1 MRQGYDCV
9 EYNKP
14 DAPIPRTEPIP
25 PFMSSLSLILLL
37 LMASVLGVIL
47 VRRVNMPPM
56 FGYLLVGLL
65 IGPHALS
72 LLKNVKAANTL
83 AEFGVVFLMFSIGL
97 EFSLARLY
105 TMRKTVFGFGM
116 AQVLVTMTVVA
127 GIAIAFGLN
136 WQAGLALGGAVAM
149 SSTAVL
155 SKMLVERRE
164 LQAPHGREVMGV
176 LLAQDLLVVPLLIV
190 IPALG
195 QPAADMAV
203 EVGMALLKATLVL
216 GVVLFVGQKLMR
228 RWFHIVALGKSSEL
242 FVLNVLLVTLG
253 LAYVTEEAGL
263 SLALGAFVAGMLIAE
278 TEYRHQVEE
287 DIKPFR
293 DVLMGLFFVTI
304 GMMLNP
310 TVIWK
315 NFWVVLLLVVAVL
328 IVKALIVFTLS
339 RWFGGSQSTAM
350 RSALWLA
357 AGGEFGFV
365 LLTEIASA
373 RLAQRPIIQLILAAL
388 LISMMLAPII
398 VHWCDRLVIRFSA
411 GEWLARS
418 MQLTQLAAASIAT
431 QKHAVLCGF
440 GRSGQSL
447 ARILNQENVS
457 YVALDLDPERVR
469 EAAKAGET
477 VLFGDA
483 GRRENLIAAG
493 VKRASVVVITFSD
506 TPTAEKVLHYCREL
520 RPELPVLVRT
530 EDERDLSRLVA
541 AGAAEVVPDALE
553 ASLMLGSHALLLL
566 GVPLNRVMRRAR
578 DARSTRYRL
587 LRGFFKGVSDE
598 PEELDADSA
607 RMSSILVEPGA
618 FAIGKSLE
626 ELALNNI
633 EVSAIRRH
641 GIRGLEPGP
650 ETRLQEGDVVVL
662 LGSPTAI
669 SAAEAKL
676 LQGI

>member
-1 MRQGYDCV
+1 
-9 EYNKP
+9 
-14 DAPIPRTEPIP
+14 
-25 PFMSSLSLILLL
+25 MSTLSLVLLL
-37 LMASVLGVIL
+37 LAASVFGVIL

-72 LLKNVKAANTL
+72 LLKNVKAATTL

-116 AQVLVTMTVVA
+116 SQVLVTMAVA
-127 GIAIAFGLN
+127 GGLAMMTGLN

-155 SKMLVERRE
+155 SKLLVERRE

-176 LLAQDLLVVPLLIV
+176 LLAQDLLVVPLLIM

-195 QPAADMAV
+195 QPAADMAL
-203 EVGMALLKATLVL
+203 EVGVALLKATVVL
-216 GVVLFVGQKLMR
+216 GIVLFMGQKFMR

-253 LAYVTEEAGL
+253 LAYVTEEVGL

-315 NFWVVLLLVVAVL
+315 NLGLVLLLVVGVIL
-328 IVKALIVFTLS
+328 VKAVVVFVLS
-339 RWFGGSQSTAM
+339 RVFGGSHSTAL

-365 LLTEIASA
+365 LLTEIATA
-373 RLAQRPIIQLILAAL
+373 RLAPRPIIQVVLAAL
-388 LISMMLAPII
+388 LISMMLAPVI
-398 VHWCDRLVIRFSA
+398 VHWCDRIVIRFSA

-418 MQLTQLAAASIAT
+418 MQLTQLAAASLAT

-447 ARILNQENVS
+447 ARILAQEHIS

-469 EAAKAGET
+469 EAAKGGET
-477 VLFGDA
+477 VMFGDA
-483 GRRENLIAAG
+483 GRREHLIAAG
-493 VKRASVVVITFSD
+493 IKRASVVVITFAD
-506 TPTAEKVLHYCREL
+506 TPTAEKILHYCREL
-520 RPELPVLVRT
+520 RPDLPVLVRT

-541 AGAAEVVPDALE
+541 AGAAEVVPDAQE
-553 ASLMLGSHALLLL
+553 ASLMLGSHALLLM

-578 DARSTRYRL
+578 DARNARYRL
-587 LRGFFKGVSDE
+587 LRGFFKGMSDQ
-598 PEELDADSA
+598 PEETDAESA
-607 RMSSILVEPGA
+607 RMYSVMMEPGA
-618 FAIGKSLE
+618 FAVGQSLE
-626 ELALNNI
+626 ELALQDV

-662 LGSPTAI
+662 LGRPNAVA
-669 SAAEAKL
+669 AAEGRL
-676 LQGI
+676 LQGV

>member
-1 MRQGYDCV
+1 
-9 EYNKP
+9 
-14 DAPIPRTEPIP
+14 
-25 PFMSSLSLILLL
+25 MSTLSLVLLL
-37 LMASVLGVIL
+37 LAASVFGVIL

-72 LLKNVKAANTL
+72 LLKNVKAATTL

-116 AQVLVTMTVVA
+116 SQVLVTMAVA
-127 GIAIAFGLN
+127 GGLAMMTGLN

-155 SKMLVERRE
+155 SKLLVERRE
-164 LQAPHGREVMGV
+164 LQVPHGREVMGV
-176 LLAQDLLVVPLLIV
+176 LLAQDLLVVPLLIM

-195 QPAADMAV
+195 QPAADMAL
-203 EVGMALLKATLVL
+203 EVGVALLKATVVL
-216 GVVLFVGQKLMR
+216 GIVLFLGQKFMR

-253 LAYVTEEAGL
+253 LAYVTEEVGL

-315 NFWVVLLLVVAVL
+315 NLGLVLLLVVGVIL
-328 IVKALIVFTLS
+328 VKAVVVFVLS
-339 RWFGGSQSTAM
+339 RVFGGSHSTAL

-365 LLTEIASA
+365 LLTEIATA
-373 RLAQRPIIQLILAAL
+373 RLAPRPIIQVVLAAL
-388 LISMMLAPII
+388 LISMMLAPVI
-398 VHWCDRLVIRFSA
+398 VHWCDRIVIRFSA

-418 MQLTQLAAASIAT
+418 MQLTQLAAASLAT

-447 ARILNQENVS
+447 ARILAQEHIS

-469 EAAKAGET
+469 EAAKGGET
-477 VLFGDA
+477 VMFGDA
-483 GRRENLIAAG
+483 GRREHLIAAG
-493 VKRASVVVITFSD
+493 IKRASVVVITFAD
-506 TPTAEKVLHYCREL
+506 TPTAEKILHYCREL
-520 RPELPVLVRT
+520 RPDLPVLVRT

-541 AGAAEVVPDALE
+541 AGAAEVVPDAQE
-553 ASLMLGSHALLLL
+553 ASLMLGSHALLLM

-578 DARSTRYRL
+578 DARNARYRL
-587 LRGFFKGVSDE
+587 LRGFFKGMSDQ
-598 PEELDADSA
+598 PEETDAESA
-607 RMSSILVEPGA
+607 RMYSVMMEPGA
-618 FAIGKSLE
+618 FAVGQSLE
-626 ELALNNI
+626 ELALQDV

-662 LGSPTAI
+662 LGRPNAVA
-669 SAAEAKL
+669 AAEGRL
-676 LQGI
+676 LQGV

>member
-1 MRQGYDCV
+1 
-9 EYNKP
+9 
-14 DAPIPRTEPIP
+14 
-25 PFMSSLSLILLL
+25 MSSLSLILLL

-72 LLKNVKAANTL
+72 LLKNVKAATTL

-116 AQVLVTMTVVA
+116 SQVLVTMAVA
-127 GIAIAFGLN
+127 GGLAMMTGLN

-155 SKMLVERRE
+155 SKLLVERRE

-176 LLAQDLLVVPLLIV
+176 LLAQDLLVVPLLIM

-195 QPAADMAV
+195 QPAADMAL
-203 EVGMALLKATLVL
+203 EVGVALLKATVVL
-216 GVVLFVGQKLMR
+216 GIVLFLGQKFMR

-253 LAYVTEEAGL
+253 LAYVTEEVGL

-315 NFWVVLLLVVAVL
+315 NLGLVLLLVIGVIL
-328 IVKALIVFTLS
+328 VKAVVVFVLS
-339 RWFGGSQSTAM
+339 RVFGGSHSTAL

-365 LLTEIASA
+365 LLTEIATA
-373 RLAQRPIIQLILAAL
+373 RLTPRPIIQVVLAAL
-388 LISMMLAPII
+388 LISMMLAPVI
-398 VHWCDRLVIRFSA
+398 VHWCDRIVIRFSA

-418 MQLTQLAAASIAT
+418 M
-431 QKHAVLCGF
+431 
-440 GRSGQSL
+440 
-447 ARILNQENVS
+447 
-457 YVALDLDPERVR
+457 
-469 EAAKAGET
+469 
-477 VLFGDA
+477 
-483 GRRENLIAAG
+483 
-493 VKRASVVVITFSD
+493 
-506 TPTAEKVLHYCREL
+506 
-520 RPELPVLVRT
+520 
-530 EDERDLSRLVA
+530 
-541 AGAAEVVPDALE
+541 
-553 ASLMLGSHALLLL
+553 
-566 GVPLNRVMRRAR
+566 
-578 DARSTRYRL
+578 
-587 LRGFFKGVSDE
+587 
-598 PEELDADSA
+598 
-607 RMSSILVEPGA
+607 
-618 FAIGKSLE
+618 
-626 ELALNNI
+626 
-633 EVSAIRRH
+633 
-641 GIRGLEPGP
+641 
-650 ETRLQEGDVVVL
+650 
-662 LGSPTAI
+662 
-669 SAAEAKL
+669 
-676 LQGI
+676 

>member
-1 MRQGYDCV
+1 M
-9 EYNKP
+9 
-14 DAPIPRTEPIP
+14 
-25 PFMSSLSLILLL
+25 LLA
-37 LMASVLGVIL
+37 ASVFGVIL
-47 VRRVNMPPM
+47 VRRINMPPM

-97 EFSLARLY
+97 EFSVARLF
-105 TMRKTVFGFGM
+105 TMRKIVFGFGM
-116 AQVLVTMTVVA
+116 AQVLVTMAVVTGLAMFA
-127 GIAIAFGLN
+127 GLA
-136 WQAGLALGGAVAM
+136 WQPGLALGGAVAM

-155 SKMLVERRE
+155 SKLLVERRE

-176 LLAQDLLVVPLLIV
+176 LLAQDLIVVPLLIV

-195 QPAADMAV
+195 QPAADMAM
-203 EVGMALLKATLVL
+203 EVGMALLKATVVL
-216 GVVLFVGQKLMR
+216 GVVLFLGQKWMR
-228 RWFHIVALGKSSEL
+228 RWFHIVARGKSSEL

-263 SLALGAFVAGMLIAE
+263 SLALGAFVAGMLISE

-315 NFWVVLLLVVAVL
+315 QFWLVLLLIVGVL
-328 IVKALIVFTLS
+328 LVKAIIVYGLS
-339 RWFGGSQSTAM
+339 RLFGGGQSTGL

-365 LLTEIASA
+365 LLTEIATA
-373 RLAQRPIIQLILAAL
+373 KLAPRPIVQVVLAAL

-398 VHWCDRLVIRFSA
+398 VHWCDRIVIRFSA

-447 ARILNQENVS
+447 ARILGQENIS

-469 EAAKAGET
+469 EAAKGGES
-477 VLFGDA
+477 VMFGDA

-493 VKRASVVVITFSD
+493 VKRASVVVITFAD
-506 TPTAEKVLHYCREL
+506 TPTAEKVLHYCRDL
-520 RPELPVLVRT
+520 RPDLPVLVRT
-530 EDERDLSRLVA
+530 EDERDLPRLVA
-541 AGAAEVVPDALE
+541 AGAAEVVPDAQE
-553 ASLMLGSHALLLL
+553 ASLMLGSHALLLM

-578 DARSTRYRL
+578 DARNARYRL
-587 LRGFFKGVSDE
+587 LRGFFKGLSDQ
-598 PEELDADSA
+598 PEETDAESA
-607 RMSSILVEPGA
+607 RMYSVLIESGA
-618 FAIGKSLE
+618 FAIGQSLAD
-626 ELALNNI
+626 LALCDI

-662 LGSPTAI
+662 LGTPNAAA
-669 SAAEAKL
+669 AAEAKL
-676 LQGI
+676 LQGV

>member
-1 MRQGYDCV
+1 
-9 EYNKP
+9 
-14 DAPIPRTEPIP
+14 
-25 PFMSSLSLILLL
+25 MSSLSLILLL
-37 LMASVLGVIL
+37 LMASVLGVIM

-97 EFSLARLY
+97 EFSLARLF

-116 AQVLVTMTVVA
+116 VQVLVTMTAVA
-127 GIAIAFGLN
+127 GISMAFGLS

-155 SKMLVERRE
+155 SKLLVERRE
-164 LQAPHGREVMGV
+164 LQAPHGRDVMGV

-203 EVGMALLKATLVL
+203 EVGVALLKAT
-216 GVVLFVGQKLMR
+216 VVLAIVLFLGQKWMR
-228 RWFHIVALGKSSEL
+228 RWFHIVARSKSSEL

-253 LAYVTEEAGL
+253 MAYLTEEAGL

-310 TVIWK
+310 TVIW
-315 NFWVVLLLVVAVL
+315 NQFWLVLLLIVAIL
-328 IVKALIVFTLS
+328 TVKALIVFTLS
-339 RWFGGSQSTAM
+339 RLFGGNQSTAL

-365 LLTEIASA
+365 LLTEIATA
-373 RLAQRPIIQLILAAL
+373 RLAPRPILQVVLAAL
-388 LISMMLAPII
+388 LVSMMLAPII

-440 GRSGQSL
+440 GRSGQLL
-447 ARILNQENVS
+447 ARILGQEGIAH
-457 YVALDLDPERVR
+457 VALDLDPERVR
-469 EAAKAGET
+469 EAAKGGET

-493 VKRASVVVITFSD
+493 VKRASVVVITFAD
-506 TPTAEKVLHYCREL
+506 TVAAEKVLYHCRAL
-520 RPELPVLVRT
+520 RPDLPVLVRT
-530 EDERDLSRLVA
+530 EDERDLPRLIT
-541 AGAAEVVPDALE
+541 AGAAEVVADAQE
-553 ASLMLGSHALLLL
+553 ASLVLGSHALLLL
-566 GVPLNRVMRRAR
+566 GIPLNRVMRRAR
-578 DARSTRYRL
+578 EARSTRYRL
-587 LRGFFKGVSDE
+587 LRGFFKGGSDE
-598 PEELDADSA
+598 PEESDADSA
-607 RMSSILVEPGA
+607 RMRSVLIEPGA
-618 FAIGKSLE
+618 FAVGQSLE
-626 ELALNNI
+626 ALVLQDV

-641 GIRGLEPGP
+641 GIRGLEPDP
-650 ETRLQEGDVVVL
+650 ETRLQEGDVVIL
-662 LGSPTAI
+662 LGTPSAV

-676 LQGI
+676 LQGA

>member
-1 MRQGYDCV
+1 
-9 EYNKP
+9 
-14 DAPIPRTEPIP
+14 
-25 PFMSSLSLILLL
+25 MSTLSLVLLL
-37 LMASVLGVIL
+37 LAASVFGVIL

-72 LLKNVKAANTL
+72 LLKNVKAATTL

-116 AQVLVTMTVVA
+116 SQVLVTMAVA
-127 GIAIAFGLN
+127 GGLAMMTGLN

-155 SKMLVERRE
+155 SKLLVERRE

-176 LLAQDLLVVPLLIV
+176 LLAQDLLVVPLLIM

-195 QPAADMAV
+195 QPAADMAL
-203 EVGMALLKATLVL
+203 EVGVALLKATIVL
-216 GVVLFVGQKLMR
+216 GIVLFLGQKFMR

-253 LAYVTEEAGL
+253 LAYVTEEVGL

-315 NFWVVLLLVVAVL
+315 NLGLVLLLVVGVIL
-328 IVKALIVFTLS
+328 VKAVVVFVLS
-339 RWFGGSQSTAM
+339 RVFGGSHSTAL

-365 LLTEIASA
+365 LLTEIATA
-373 RLAQRPIIQLILAAL
+373 RLAPRPIIQVVLAAL
-388 LISMMLAPII
+388 LISMMLAPVI
-398 VHWCDRLVIRFSA
+398 VHWCDRIVIRFSA

-418 MQLTQLAAASIAT
+418 MQLTQLAAASLAT

-447 ARILNQENVS
+447 ARILAQEHIS

-469 EAAKAGET
+469 EAAKGGET
-477 VLFGDA
+477 VMFGDA
-483 GRRENLIAAG
+483 GRREHLIAAG
-493 VKRASVVVITFSD
+493 IKRASVVVITFAD
-506 TPTAEKVLHYCREL
+506 TPTAEKILHYCREL
-520 RPELPVLVRT
+520 RPDLPVLVRT

-541 AGAAEVVPDALE
+541 AGAAEVVPDAQE
-553 ASLMLGSHALLLL
+553 ASLMLGSHALLLM

-578 DARSTRYRL
+578 DARNARYRL
-587 LRGFFKGVSDE
+587 LRGFFKGMSDQ
-598 PEELDADSA
+598 PEETDAESA
-607 RMSSILVEPGA
+607 RMYSVMMEPGA
-618 FAIGKSLE
+618 FAVGQSLE
-626 ELALNNI
+626 ELALQDV

-662 LGSPTAI
+662 LGRPNAVA
-669 SAAEAKL
+669 AAEGRL
-676 LQGI
+676 LQGV

>member
-1 MRQGYDCV
+1 
-9 EYNKP
+9 
-14 DAPIPRTEPIP
+14 
-25 PFMSSLSLILLL
+25 MSTLSLVLMLLA
-37 LMASVLGVIL
+37 ASVFGVIL
-47 VRRVNMPPM
+47 VRRANLPPM

-116 AQVLVTMTVVA
+116 TQVLVTMLGVGGLAMLT
-127 GIAIAFGLN
+127 GLN

-155 SKMLVERRE
+155 SKLLVERRE

-176 LLAQDLLVVPLLIV
+176 LLAQDLLVVPLLIM
-190 IPALG
+190 IPALS
-195 QPAADMAV
+195 QPAADMAAAI
-203 EVGMALLKATLVL
+203 GLALLKATLVL
-216 GVVLFVGQKLMR
+216 GVVLFLGQKWMR
-228 RWFHIVALGKSSEL
+228 RWFHIVAKGKSSEL

-253 LAYVTEEAGL
+253 LAYITEEAGL

-310 TVIWK
+310 TVIWQHLGM
-315 NFWVVLLLVVAVL
+315 VLLLVVAVL
-328 IVKALIVFTLS
+328 LVKATIVFILS
-339 RWFGGSQSTAM
+339 RLFGGTHATGL

-373 RLAQRPIIQLILAAL
+373 RLAPRPTIQVVLAAL
-388 LISMMLAPII
+388 LISMMLAPVI
-398 VHWCDRLVIRFSA
+398 VHWCDRIVIRFSA

-418 MQLTQLAAASIAT
+418 MQLTQLAAASLAT

-447 ARILNQENVS
+447 ARILAQEHIS

-469 EAAKAGET
+469 EAAKGGET
-477 VLFGDA
+477 VMFGDA
-483 GRRENLIAAG
+483 GRREHLIAAG
-493 VKRASVVVITFSD
+493 IKRASVVVITFAD
-506 TPTAEKVLHYCREL
+506 TSTAEKILHYCREL
-520 RPELPVLVRT
+520 RPDLPVLVRT
-530 EDERDLSRLVA
+530 EDERDLPRLVA
-541 AGAAEVVPDALE
+541 AGAAEVVPDAQE
-553 ASLMLGSHALLLL
+553 ASLMLGSHALLLM

-578 DARSTRYRL
+578 DARNARYRL
-587 LRGFFKGVSDE
+587 LRGFFKGMSDQ
-598 PEELDADSA
+598 PEEADAESA
-607 RMSSILVEPGA
+607 RMCSVLIEPGA
-618 FAIGKSLE
+618 FATGQSLE
-626 ELALNNI
+626 ELALQDV

-662 LGSPTAI
+662 LGRPNAVA
-669 SAAEAKL
+669 AAEGRL
-676 LQGI
+676 LQGV

>member
-1 MRQGYDCV
+1 MVLSITNRHHQPASLANSPTDV
-9 EYNKP
+9 F
-14 DAPIPRTEPIP
+14 AL
-25 PFMSSLSLILLL
+25 MSSLSLILLL

-116 AQVLVTMTVVA
+116 AQVLVTMAVVT
-127 GIAIAFGLN
+127 GIAMFFGLN
-136 WQAGLALGGAVAM
+136 WQAGLAIGGAVAM

-155 SKMLVERRE
+155 SKLLVERRE

-203 EVGMALLKATLVL
+203 EVGVALLKATAVL
-216 GVVLFVGQKLMR
+216 AVVLFIGQKWMR

-253 LAYVTEEAGL
+253 MAYITEEAGL
-263 SLALGAFVAGMLIAE
+263 SLALGAFVAGMLISE

-310 TVIWK
+310 TVIWQQ
-315 NFWVVLLLVVAVL
+315 FWLVLTLVLAVL
-328 IVKALIVFTLS
+328 SLKTLIVFVLS
-339 RWFGGSQSTAM
+339 RLFGGNQSTAM

-365 LLTEIASA
+365 LLTEVATA
-373 RLAQRPIIQLILAAL
+373 RVAQRPIIQIVLAAL

-398 VHWCDRLVIRFSA
+398 VYWCDRIVIRFSA

-447 ARILNQENVS
+447 ARILGQEGVG

-469 EAAKAGET
+469 EAAKGGET

-493 VKRASVVVITFSD
+493 VKRASVVVITFAD
-506 TPTAEKVLHYCREL
+506 TMTAEKVLYHCREL
-520 RPELPVLVRT
+520 RPDLPVLVRT
-530 EDERDLSRLVA
+530 EDERDMPRLVA

-566 GVPLNRVMRRAR
+566 GVPMNRVMRRAR

-598 PEELDADSA
+598 PEESDADSA
-607 RMSSILVEPGA
+607 RMVSVLIEPAA
-618 FAIGKSLE
+618 FGIGQTLE
-626 ELALNNI
+626 ALALRDV

-662 LGSPTAI
+662 LGTPTAV

>member
-1 MRQGYDCV
+1 
-9 EYNKP
+9 
-14 DAPIPRTEPIP
+14 
-25 PFMSSLSLILLL
+25 MSTLSLVLLL
-37 LMASVLGVIL
+37 LAASVFGVIL

-72 LLKNVKAANTL
+72 VLKNVKAATTL

-116 AQVLVTMTVVA
+116 SQVLVTMAVA
-127 GIAIAFGLN
+127 GGLAMMTGLN

-155 SKMLVERRE
+155 SKLLVERRE

-176 LLAQDLLVVPLLIV
+176 LLAQDLLVVPLLIM

-195 QPAADMAV
+195 QPAADMAL
-203 EVGMALLKATLVL
+203 EVGVALLKATVVL
-216 GVVLFVGQKLMR
+216 GIVLFLGQKFMR

-253 LAYVTEEAGL
+253 LAYVTEEVGL

-315 NFWVVLLLVVAVL
+315 NLGLVLLLVVGVIL
-328 IVKALIVFTLS
+328 VKAVVVFVLS
-339 RWFGGSQSTAM
+339 RVFGGSHSTAL

-365 LLTEIASA
+365 LLTEIATA
-373 RLAQRPIIQLILAAL
+373 RLAPRPIIQVVLAAL
-388 LISMMLAPII
+388 LISMMLAPVI
-398 VHWCDRLVIRFSA
+398 VHWCDRIVIRFSA

-418 MQLTQLAAASIAT
+418 MQLTQLAAASLAT

-447 ARILNQENVS
+447 ARILAQEHIS

-469 EAAKAGET
+469 EAAKGGET
-477 VLFGDA
+477 VMFGDA
-483 GRRENLIAAG
+483 GRREHLIAAG
-493 VKRASVVVITFSD
+493 IKRASVVVITFAD
-506 TPTAEKVLHYCREL
+506 TPTAEKILHYCREL
-520 RPELPVLVRT
+520 RPDLPVLVRT

-541 AGAAEVVPDALE
+541 AGAAEVVPDAQE
-553 ASLMLGSHALLLL
+553 ASLMLGSHALLLM

-578 DARSTRYRL
+578 DARNARYRL
-587 LRGFFKGVSDE
+587 LRGFFKGMSDQ
-598 PEELDADSA
+598 PEETDAESA
-607 RMSSILVEPGA
+607 RMYSVMMEPGA
-618 FAIGKSLE
+618 FAVGQSLE
-626 ELALNNI
+626 ELALQDV

-662 LGSPTAI
+662 LGRPNAVA
-669 SAAEAKL
+669 AAEGRL
-676 LQGI
+676 LQGV

>member
-1 MRQGYDCV
+1 
-9 EYNKP
+9 
-14 DAPIPRTEPIP
+14 
-25 PFMSSLSLILLL
+25 MSTLSLVLLL
-37 LMASVLGVIL
+37 LAASVFGVIL

-65 IGPHALS
+65 IGQHALS
-72 LLKNVKAANTL
+72 LLKNVKAATTL

-116 AQVLVTMTVVA
+116 SQVLVTMAVA
-127 GIAIAFGLN
+127 GGLAMMTGLN

-155 SKMLVERRE
+155 SKLLVERRE

-176 LLAQDLLVVPLLIV
+176 LLAQDLLVVPLLIM

-195 QPAADMAV
+195 QPAADMAL
-203 EVGMALLKATLVL
+203 EVGVALLKATVVL
-216 GVVLFVGQKLMR
+216 GIVLFLGQKFMR

-253 LAYVTEEAGL
+253 LAYVTEEVGL

-315 NFWVVLLLVVAVL
+315 NLGLVLLLVVGVIL
-328 IVKALIVFTLS
+328 VKAVVVFVLS
-339 RWFGGSQSTAM
+339 RVFGGSHSTAL

-365 LLTEIASA
+365 LLTEIATA
-373 RLAQRPIIQLILAAL
+373 RLAPRPIIQVVLAAL
-388 LISMMLAPII
+388 LISMMLAPVI
-398 VHWCDRLVIRFSA
+398 VHWCDRIVIRFSA

-418 MQLTQLAAASIAT
+418 MQLTQLAAASLAT

-447 ARILNQENVS
+447 ARILAQEHIS

-469 EAAKAGET
+469 EAAKGGET
-477 VLFGDA
+477 VMFGDA
-483 GRRENLIAAG
+483 GRREHLIAAG
-493 VKRASVVVITFSD
+493 IKRASVVVITFAD
-506 TPTAEKVLHYCREL
+506 TPTAEKILHYCREL
-520 RPELPVLVRT
+520 RPDLPVLVRT

-541 AGAAEVVPDALE
+541 AGAAEVVPDAQE
-553 ASLMLGSHALLLL
+553 ASLMLGSHALLLM

-578 DARSTRYRL
+578 DARNARYRL
-587 LRGFFKGVSDE
+587 LRGFFKGMSDQ
-598 PEELDADSA
+598 PEETDAESA
-607 RMSSILVEPGA
+607 RMYSVMMEPGA
-618 FAIGKSLE
+618 FAVGQSLE
-626 ELALNNI
+626 ELALQDV

-662 LGSPTAI
+662 LGRPNAVA
-669 SAAEAKL
+669 AAEGRL
-676 LQGI
+676 LQGV

>member
-1 MRQGYDCV
+1 
-9 EYNKP
+9 
-14 DAPIPRTEPIP
+14 
-25 PFMSSLSLILLL
+25 MSSLSLILLL
-37 LMASVLGVIL
+37 LMASVIGVIL
-47 VRRVNMPPM
+47 VRRINLPPM

-116 AQVLVTMTVVA
+116 AQVLITMAVVT
-127 GIAIAFGLN
+127 GIGIMLGLS
-136 WQAGLALGGAVAM
+136 WQAGLAFGGAVAM

-155 SKMLVERRE
+155 SKLLVERRE

-176 LLAQDLLVVPLLIV
+176 LLAQDLIVVPLLIV

-195 QPAADMAV
+195 QPAADMMV
-203 EVGMALLKATLVL
+203 EVGVALIKATLVL
-216 GVVLFVGQKLMR
+216 GVVLFLGQKLMR
-228 RWFHIVALGKSSEL
+228 RWFHIVALSKSSEL

-253 LAYVTEEAGL
+253 MAYVTEEAGL
-263 SLALGAFVAGMLIAE
+263 SLALGAFVAGMLISE

-310 TVIWK
+310 TVIW
-315 NFWVVLLLVVAVL
+315 NQFWLVLLLILAVL
-328 IVKALIVFTLS
+328 LVKALIVFTLS
-339 RWFGGSQSTAM
+339 RLFGGRQSTAM

-365 LLTEIASA
+365 LLTEIATA
-373 RLAQRPIIQLILAAL
+373 KLAQRPTIQLVLAAL

-418 MQLTQLAAASIAT
+418 MQLTQLAAASLAT
-431 QKHAVLCGF
+431 QKHAVICGF

-447 ARILNQENVS
+447 ARIMSREGIG

-469 EAAKAGET
+469 EAAKGGET

-483 GRRENLIAAG
+483 GRRETLIAAG
-493 VKRASVVVITFSD
+493 VKRASVVVITFTD
-506 TPTAEKVLHYCREL
+506 TTIAEKILHYCREL
-520 RPELPVLVRT
+520 RPDMPVLVRT
-530 EDERDLSRLVA
+530 ADERDLTRLLA
-541 AGAAEVVPDALE
+541 AGAAEVVLDAQE

-566 GVPLNRVMRRAR
+566 GVPMKRVMRRAQE
-578 DARSTRYRL
+578 ARGARYRL
-587 LRGFFKGVSDE
+587 LRGFYAGMTDESEESDGE
-598 PEELDADSA
+598 SA
-607 RMSSILVEPGA
+607 RMSSVLIESGA
-618 FAIGKSLE
+618 FAIGRRLESLNLQDVE
-626 ELALNNI
+626 I
-633 EVSAIRRH
+633 SAIRRH

-650 ETRLQEGDVVVL
+650 ETELQEGDVVVL
-662 LGSPTAI
+662 LGPPTAI

>member
-1 MRQGYDCV
+1 
-9 EYNKP
+9 
-14 DAPIPRTEPIP
+14 
-25 PFMSSLSLILLL
+25 MSSLSLILLL
-37 LMASVLGVIL
+37 LMASVIGVIL
-47 VRRVNMPPM
+47 VRRINMPPM

-116 AQVLVTMTVVA
+116 AQVLITMAVVT
-127 GIAIAFGLN
+127 GIGILLGLS
-136 WQAGLALGGAVAM
+136 WQAGLAFGGAVAM

-155 SKMLVERRE
+155 SKLLVERRE

-176 LLAQDLLVVPLLIV
+176 LLAQDLIVVPLLIV

-195 QPAADMAV
+195 QPAADMMV
-203 EVGMALLKATLVL
+203 EVGVALIKATLVL
-216 GVVLFVGQKLMR
+216 GVVLFLGQKLMR
-228 RWFHIVALGKSSEL
+228 RWFHIVALSKSSEL

-253 LAYVTEEAGL
+253 MAYVTEEAGL
-263 SLALGAFVAGMLIAE
+263 SLALGAFVAGMLISE

-310 TVIWK
+310 TVIW
-315 NFWVVLLLVVAVL
+315 NQFWLVLLLIVAVL
-328 IVKALIVFTLS
+328 LVKALIVFTLS
-339 RWFGGSQSTAM
+339 RLFGGRQSTAM

-365 LLTEIASA
+365 LLTEIATA
-373 RLAQRPIIQLILAAL
+373 KLAQRPTIQLVLAAL

-398 VHWCDRLVIRFSA
+398 VYWCDRLVIRFSA

-418 MQLTQLAAASIAT
+418 MQLTQLAAASLAT

-447 ARILNQENVS
+447 ARIMTQEGIG

-469 EAAKAGET
+469 EAAKGGET

-483 GRRENLIAAG
+483 GRRETLIAAG
-493 VKRASVVVITFSD
+493 VKRASVVVITFTD
-506 TPTAEKVLHYCREL
+506 TTIAEKILHYCREL
-520 RPELPVLVRT
+520 RPDLPVLVRT
-530 EDERDLSRLVA
+530 ADERDLSRLLA
-541 AGAAEVVPDALE
+541 AGAAEVVLDAQE

-566 GVPLNRVMRRAR
+566 GVPMKRVMRRAQE
-578 DARSTRYRL
+578 ARGARYRL
-587 LRGFFKGVSDE
+587 LRGFYAGNTDESEESDGE
-598 PEELDADSA
+598 SA
-607 RMSSILVEPGA
+607 RMSSVLIESGA
-618 FAIGKSLE
+618 FAIGRRLESLDLQDVE
-626 ELALNNI
+626 I
-633 EVSAIRRH
+633 SAIRRH

-650 ETRLQEGDVVVL
+650 ETELQEGDVVVL
-662 LGSPTAI
+662 LGPPTAI

>member
-1 MRQGYDCV
+1 
-9 EYNKP
+9 
-14 DAPIPRTEPIP
+14 
-25 PFMSSLSLILLL
+25 MSSSITNQRIKPAAHDLAIAMSTLSLVLMLLA
-37 LMASVLGVIL
+37 ASVFGVIL

-97 EFSLARLY
+97 EFSVARLF

-116 AQVLVTMTVVA
+116 AQVLVTMGVVTGLAMLA
-127 GIAIAFGLN
+127 GLS
-136 WQAGLALGGAVAM
+136 WQPGLALGGAVAM

-155 SKMLVERRE
+155 SKLLVERRE

-176 LLAQDLLVVPLLIV
+176 LLAQDLIVVPLLIV

-203 EVGMALLKATLVL
+203 EVGVALLKATVVL
-216 GVVLFVGQKLMR
+216 GVVLFLGQKWMR
-228 RWFHIVALGKSSEL
+228 RWFHIVARGKSSEL

-263 SLALGAFVAGMLIAE
+263 SLALGAFVAGMLISE

-315 NFWVVLLLVVAVL
+315 QFWLVLLLIVGVL
-328 IVKALIVFTLS
+328 LVKAVIVYGLS
-339 RWFGGSQSTAM
+339 RAFGGSQSTGL

-365 LLTEIASA
+365 LLTEIATA
-373 RLAQRPIIQLILAAL
+373 RLAPRPILQVVLAAL

-398 VHWCDRLVIRFSA
+398 VHWCDRIVIRFSA

-447 ARILNQENVS
+447 ARILAQENIS

-469 EAAKAGET
+469 AAEKGGES
-477 VLFGDA
+477 VMFGDA

-493 VKRASVVVITFSD
+493 VKRASVVVITFAD
-506 TPTAEKVLHYCREL
+506 TPLAEKVLHYCREL
-520 RPELPVLVRT
+520 RPDLPVLVRT
-530 EDERDLSRLVA
+530 EDERELPRLVA
-541 AGAAEVVPDALE
+541 AGAAEVVPDAQE
-553 ASLMLGSHALLLL
+553 ASLMLGSHALLLM

-578 DARSTRYRL
+578 DARNARYRL
-587 LRGFFKGVSDE
+587 LRGFFKGMSDQ
-598 PEELDADSA
+598 PEEADAESA
-607 RMSSILVEPGA
+607 RMSSVLIEPGA
-618 FAIGKSLE
+618 FGIGQSLA
-626 ELALNNI
+626 ELALI
-633 EVSAIRRH
+633 DVEVSAIRRH

-662 LGSPTAI
+662 LGSPNAI

-676 LQGI
+676 LQGV

>member
-1 MRQGYDCV
+1 
-9 EYNKP
+9 
-14 DAPIPRTEPIP
+14 
-25 PFMSSLSLILLL
+25 MSTLSLVLLL
-37 LMASVLGVIL
+37 LAASVFGVIL

-72 LLKNVKAANTL
+72 LLKNVKAATTL

-116 AQVLVTMTVVA
+116 SQVLVTMAVA
-127 GIAIAFGLN
+127 GGLAMMTGLN

-155 SKMLVERRE
+155 SKLLVERRE

-176 LLAQDLLVVPLLIV
+176 LLAQDLLVVPLLIM

-195 QPAADMAV
+195 QPAADMAL
-203 EVGMALLKATLVL
+203 EVGVALLKATVVL
-216 GVVLFVGQKLMR
+216 GIVLFLGQKFMR

-253 LAYVTEEAGL
+253 LAYVTEEVGL

-315 NFWVVLLLVVAVL
+315 NLGLVLLLVVGVIL
-328 IVKALIVFTLS
+328 VKAVVVFVLS
-339 RWFGGSQSTAM
+339 RVFGGSHSTAL

-365 LLTEIASA
+365 LLTEIATA
-373 RLAQRPIIQLILAAL
+373 RLAPRPIIQVVLAAL
-388 LISMMLAPII
+388 LISMMLAPVI
-398 VHWCDRLVIRFSA
+398 VHWCDRIVIRFSA

-418 MQLTQLAAASIAT
+418 MQLTQLAAASLAT

-447 ARILNQENVS
+447 ARILAQEHIS

-469 EAAKAGET
+469 EAAKGGET
-477 VLFGDA
+477 VMFGDA
-483 GRRENLIAAG
+483 GRREHLIAAG
-493 VKRASVVVITFSD
+493 IKRASVVVITFAD
-506 TPTAEKVLHYCREL
+506 TPTAEKILHYCREL
-520 RPELPVLVRT
+520 RPDLPVLVRT

-541 AGAAEVVPDALE
+541 AGAAEVVPDAQE
-553 ASLMLGSHALLLL
+553 ASLMLGSHALLLM

-578 DARSTRYRL
+578 DARNARYRL
-587 LRGFFKGVSDE
+587 LRGFFKGMSDQ
-598 PEELDADSA
+598 PEETDAESA
-607 RMSSILVEPGA
+607 RMYSVMMEPGA
-618 FAIGKSLE
+618 FAVGQSLE
-626 ELALNNI
+626 ELALQDV

-662 LGSPTAI
+662 LGRPNAVA
-669 SAAEAKL
+669 AAEGRL
-676 LQGI
+676 LQGV